1 MQSEIPT
8 RKLRLR
14 KEVLMDLTPK
24 DLVNIVGGGDKCTCT
39 TDFSNN
45 CCGPNGSCK
54 PIG

>member
-1 MQSEIPT
+1 MKNEAPT

-24 DLVNIVGGGDKCTCT
+24 ELANIAGGVCTCT

-54 PIG
+54 PGN